1 MSIKEIYVMMWTDF
15 HLLNFI
21 CALNYISQKMKVNE
35 ISFLKGTLIFIKTCH
50 EDSLLY
56 EHVFVIRYLSYLDM
70 RKVCSNLLDQICF
83 NVLKKFF
90 FLLSYLFCFLLQC
103 PNYLTF
109 CHS

>member
-1 MSIKEIYVMMWTDF
+1 
-15 HLLNFI
+15 
-21 CALNYISQKMKVNE
+21 MKVNE

-90 FLLSYLFCFLLQC
+90 FSFILFILLFIAMSKLFDILSQLSIHLGLEIE
-103 PNYLTF
+103 N
-109 CHS
+109 

>member
-1 MSIKEIYVMMWTDF
+1 
-15 HLLNFI
+15 
-21 CALNYISQKMKVNE
+21 MKVNE

-83 NVLKKFF
+83 NVLKKVF

>member
-1 MSIKEIYVMMWTDF
+1 MMQIEF
-15 HLLNFI
+15 HLYTKLFI
-21 CALNYISQKMKVNE
+21 PKD
-35 ISFLKGTLIFIKTCH
+35 
-50 EDSLLY
+50 DSLLY